1 MSRHSK
7 NNTAGAVFTYA
18 ERKMLKGIYG
28 TKARILGSESRRKF
42 EQCFICLSRVE
53 DPFSCDRG
61 HIFCKNCIMD
71 NLVTQKKKIKKLKRA
86 EKRRLKEEQ
95 LEKERQAAFDQIE
108 KHKLEILK
116 LDDYENLKKVKQH
129 NRTLNKN
136 VETDEKQRLLDNN
149 IKMMR
154 ELKRKEVFNI
164 QDDAK
169 KKELSKKSFWLNE
182 IEYTEKRNHS
192 EFVNSMNE
200 VQQLQIAPENNE
212 IKCIEDQKNDT
223 KSGPKFQAPKKTKIQ
238 MVCPGD
244 NEHHIRLKNLTK
256 LELKKLEEGFAC
268 QYCEKKLIFQKI
280 CALQSCHHVL
290 CKKCL
295 KKLKSDAV
303 CVCGVRFEKSDVLKL
318 VERKSG
324 FATHQNQIKVYTR
337 AFMG

>member
-71 NLVTQKKKIKKLKRA
+71 NLVAQKKKIKKLKKA
-86 EKRRLKEEQ
+86 EKRRLKDQQ
-95 LEKERQAAFDQIE
+95 LEKERQAAFAEIE
-108 KHKLEILK
+108 RHKLEILK

-136 VETDEKQRLLDNN
+136 VETDEKQKLIDKN

-164 QDDAK
+164 QDDDK

-182 IEYTEKRNHS
+182 IEYTEKRNYS
-192 EFVNSMNE
+192 QFVNSMNE
-200 VQQLQIAPENNE
+200 VQKLEIAPENNE
-212 IKCIEDQKNDT
+212 IKCIEDEKPAS
-223 KSGPKFQAPKKTKIQ
+223 KSKLKFQAPKIRKIK

-244 NEHHIRLKNLTK
+244 NEHPIRLKNLTK
-256 LELKKLEEGFAC
+256 LKLKKLEEGFAC
-268 QYCEKKLIFQKI
+268 EYCEKKLIYQKI

-290 CKKCL
+290 CRTCL
-295 KKLKSDAV
+295 RKLKSDAS

-324 FATHQNQIKVYTR
+324 FATDQNQVKVYTR